1 MPSKRVTNAEL
12 AEKIDWLDHRIDGL
26 ADMIAAVNNR
36 MMAQFEYLIRE
47 IHRVEDGRPRA
58 DKGNGA
64 DLTAPVHD
72 PSDPGV

>member
-1 MPSKRVTNAEL
+1 MTKRVTNAQL

-26 ADMIAAVNNR
+26 ADMIAALNNR

-47 IHRVEDGRPRA
+47 IHRVEDGRPRPA
-58 DKGNGA
+58 KGNGA
-64 DLTAPVHD
+64 DAAGPVFD